1 MLISAVTSSCAS
13 GREVAPAVPSE
24 ASGGTHPL
32 RYTSGMPSSDATLR
46 YLDLPLQPD
55 APTDFSPD
63 EQRIL
68 GLINQKIAA
77 QQSLEQLVDFLF
89 ESVQPIVTADRV
101 GVSFVEEQGG
111 RLVAHYARA
120 HYEPLILK
128 KGYAE
133 DLAGS
138 SLERVIA
145 SGRPR
150 IIDDLERYLADHP
163 TSASTKLL
171 VREGVRSSM
180 TCPLL
185 VDGRVAGLLFFS
197 ARRPH
202 AYTEHHVRLHQAM
215 AERLGQAVEK
225 ARRIE
230 ELAQANQA
238 YFEMLGFVSHE
249 LKSPL
254 ASIVMDITVLDRGY
268 LGDLSAEQRERLGRM
283 KIRADFLLNLIR
295 EYLDLARIE
304 GGELT
309 IRPQADVD
317 VATAI
322 VDPACEI
329 VVPQV
334 AEKGMRLE
342 RHNPDRLSPVT
353 CDPDLLKIVA
363 VNFLGNAVKYGRE
376 GGLVRASVE
385 QTADRISLIVWNE
398 GPGFP
403 ASQRGRL
410 FRKFSRLDTAELRKR
425 KGTGVGLYTSWRIV
439 RLHGG
444 RVDAASQE
452 GEWAEFRFDIPQ
464 PLAAAGGSDAA

>member
-1 MLISAVTSSCAS
+1 
-13 GREVAPAVPSE
+13 
-24 ASGGTHPL
+24 
-32 RYTSGMPSSDATLR
+32 
-46 YLDLPLQPD
+46 
-55 APTDFSPD
+55 
-63 EQRIL
+63 
-68 GLINQKIAA
+68 
-77 QQSLEQLVDFLF
+77 
-89 ESVQPIVTADRV
+89 
-101 GVSFVEEQGG
+101 
-111 RLVAHYARA
+111 
-120 HYEPLILK
+120 
-128 KGYAE
+128 
-133 DLAGS
+133 
-138 SLERVIA
+138 
-145 SGRPR
+145 
-150 IIDDLERYLADHP
+150 
-163 TSASTKLL
+163 
-171 VREGVRSSM
+171 
-180 TCPLL
+180 
-185 VDGRVAGLLFFS
+185 
-197 ARRPH
+197 
-202 AYTEHHVRLHQAM
+202 M

-225 ARRIE
+225 ARRID
-230 ELAQANQA
+230 ELGQANQA

-254 ASIVMDITVLDRGY
+254 ASIVMDITVLDGGY

-309 IRPQADVD
+309 IRPRADVD
-317 VATAI
+317 VAKAI
-322 VDPACEI
+322 VDPAYDI
-329 VVPQV
+329 VAPQV
-334 AEKGMRLE
+334 AEKGMRVE
-342 RHNPDRLSPVT
+342 RHYPDGLSPVT

-385 QTADRISLIVWNE
+385 QAADRLSLVVWNE

-464 PLAAAGGSDAA
+464 PLAAAGESGSG